1 MEFIIREIN
10 EDLFCDAQHGFVLER
25 SCMTQLLVR
34 VERWTELLDGGD
46 PVDVIYLDF
55 RKAFDTVPHRRL
67 IKKLEA
73 YDIKSGLLTWIEN
86 FLSGDSSV

>member
-1 MEFIIREIN
+1 
-10 EDLFCDAQHGFVLER
+10 
-25 SCMTQLLVR
+25 MTQLLVR